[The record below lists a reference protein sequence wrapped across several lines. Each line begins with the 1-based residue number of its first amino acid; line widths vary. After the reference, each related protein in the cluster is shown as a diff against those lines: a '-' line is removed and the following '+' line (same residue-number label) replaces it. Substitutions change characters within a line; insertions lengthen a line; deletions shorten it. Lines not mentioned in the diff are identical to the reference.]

1 MQVQLNTDNHIAGT
15 AKLAGYV
22 ENVVTD
28 ALGRFGEK
36 VTRVEVHLSDQ
47 NSAGKFG
54 EHDKRCVLEAR
65 LAGRQP
71 VTVRDDAAT
80 LEHALEGAVEKMHK
94 LLSRTLDRLEDPRK
108 RVSMAGDPSVDVVD
122 AGQDEDE

>member
-1 MQVQLNTDNHIAGT
+1 MQVQLNTDNHISGT

-22 ENVVTD
+22 ENVVTEV
-28 ALGRFGEK
+28 LGRFGEK
-36 VTRVEVHLSDQ
+36 ITRVEVHLSDQ
-47 NSAGKFG
+47 NSAVKFG

-80 LEHALEGAVEKMHK
+80 LEHALEGAAEKMRT
-94 LLSRTLDRLEDPRK
+94 LLSRTLDRLEDPRG
-108 RVSMAGDPSVDVVD
+108 RVSMAGDQSGD
-122 AGQDEDE
+122 AADDDLDEDE